1 MANFPPRSGQM
12 LAEVVQGGC
21 GVSVLGDLQR
31 PRAHSSLRP
40 ARGERA
46 GAEGLAQRTSTGPFQ
61 PHPPVWLCALL
72 LPWQRSPGTLCSI
85 LCCLRATMCWGLG
98 ATRSSMPEVK
108 RVSVKVCYCYGQNLC
123 LLALRSWGYGIFILS
138 CDLCGGFFLWRV
150 PFFSYFAFVGFGC
163 GPLVCV

>member
-21 GVSVLGDLQR
+21 GFSVLGDLQR

-72 LPWQRSPGTLCSI
+72 FLLKPLSSAPMPAGKGAGEGTIPISSPRVHPSTSAPHSTRPYGRHSQEREKI
-85 LCCLRATMCWGLG
+85 LLLSTPAAG
-98 ATRSSMPEVK
+98 AQKS
-108 RVSVKVCYCYGQNLC
+108 QL
-123 LLALRSWGYGIFILS
+123 
-138 CDLCGGFFLWRV
+138 
-150 PFFSYFAFVGFGC
+150 FSR
-163 GPLVCV
+163 